1 MTLKEIIRILNCQV
15 LTEHE
20 ELDIE
25 INRGCGCDLMSDVLS
40 FIKPGAL
47 LLTGLNNPQAIRTAE
62 MSEVKAICLVR
73 DKQPSE
79 EMISLANENGIILLA
94 TSLPMFEACG
104 KLYKNGLLGH
114 SEYKELS

>member
-1 MTLKEIIRILNCQV
+1 MTLRKVTKILNCRV
-15 LTEHE
+15 IVGEK
-20 ELDIE
+20 ELDSE
-25 INRGCGCDLMSDVLS
+25 VKVGCGCDLMSDVLS

-62 MSEVKAICLVR
+62 MSEVRVICLVR
-73 DKQPSE
+73 GKHPGED
-79 EMISLANENGIILLA
+79 MVALARENGIILLT

-114 SEYKELS
+114 SEYEG